1 VHGSLCSELTPPLAG
16 FLQSHRGRVSD
27 SKSVNYQLPMQAW
40 AMGSL
45 EPWLHTIP
53 DHAEETD
60 AKLTKCG
67 TARSCIGPSLST
79 GQRELFAMVS
89 TPGSS
94 SLVFVWMQ
102 TAYLLRLNLYKHIHK
117 FQSFLLIS
125 KFIHLHTCLAVLG
138 TGPKALHTLC
148 KYTTM

>member
-1 VHGSLCSELTPPLAG
+1 MWNSEKLHWPKPVYRSERAVCYGEYTRQA
-16 FLQSHRGRVSD
+16 FLGVLR
-27 SKSVNYQLPMQAW
+27 
-40 AMGSL
+40 
-45 EPWLHTIP
+45 
-53 DHAEETD
+53 
-60 AKLTKCG
+60 
-67 TARSCIGPSLST
+67 
-79 GQRELFAMVS
+79 
-89 TPGSS
+89 
-94 SLVFVWMQ
+94 VFVWMQ